1 MIHSVWIQLFQAEK
15 YEWKVRTTER
25 EKSKHNLGNIGQV
38 VPFFRMSDI
47 SHLKQK
53 QNKLNRY
60 NFWFKKKV

>member
-38 VPFFRMSDI
+38 LGQVVPFFCMSDI

-53 QNKLNRY
+53 QNKLNR
-60 NFWFKKKV
+60 